1 VLKYTYIF
9 TEKMKQYYIKC
20 LTGITT
26 LEFMFDK
33 VKYFIEKAAN
43 TSSHDKI
50 HESSKCN
57 LHNLMTYN
65 TMYNTYQI

>member
-1 VLKYTYIF
+1 
-9 TEKMKQYYIKC
+9 M
-20 LTGITT
+20 TT

-33 VKYFIEKAAN
+33 GKYFIEKAAN

-50 HESSKCN
+50 YESSKCN